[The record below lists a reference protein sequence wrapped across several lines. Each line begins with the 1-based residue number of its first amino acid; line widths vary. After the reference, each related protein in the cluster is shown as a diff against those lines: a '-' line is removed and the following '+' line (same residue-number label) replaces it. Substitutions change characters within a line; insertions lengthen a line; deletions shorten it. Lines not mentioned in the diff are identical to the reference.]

1 MHNGDGRHGQ
11 VDYTVEYYTMGHL
24 TKYVRPGASRIASTA
39 SSAVPNVAWRNPDGS
54 KALIAYN
61 GSSSAQQLTVNWGG
75 EKFTYS
81 LPGRTSATFTW
92 SGTQSGSSGSSGA
105 LAGTG
110 GKCLDAT
117 GNTGADGTPVQIWSC
132 TGAANQR
139 WTVGGDGSITVLG
152 ACLDVTGGS
161 TANGA
166 KVQLYTCNGSGAQRW
181 RYDAGTGD
189 VVNTAADKCLDV
201 TDQSTANGARVQIW
215 TCTGAANQKWRLR

>member
-1 MHNGDGRHGQ
+1 M
-11 VDYTVEYYTMGHL
+11 
-24 TKYVRPGASRIASTA
+24 
-39 SSAVPNVAWRNPDGS
+39 
-54 KALIAYN
+54 
-61 GSSSAQQLTVNWGG
+61 
-75 EKFTYS
+75 
-81 LPGRTSATFTW
+81 
-92 SGTQSGSSGSSGA
+92 
-105 LAGTG
+105 
-110 GKCLDAT
+110 
-117 GNTGADGTPVQIWSC
+117 
-132 TGAANQR
+132 
-139 WTVGGDGSITVLG
+139 LG